1 MNTQKMTQSEYDL
14 MIALEQ
20 AVIYYAKEN
29 LSDRFILEFVEAD
42 IEENTANGYYTDGQT
57 VVEISYDANDN
68 YFSMS
73 EMEEDRTWS
82 QIEASIEE
90 NEKLSKLIYIY

>member
-1 MNTQKMTQSEYDL
+1 MENYNKDQQEQ
-14 MIALEQ
+14 ALEQ
-20 AVIYYAKEN
+20 VVINYAKEN
-29 LSDRFILEFVEAD
+29 LSDFFMLEFVEAD
-42 IEENTANGYYTDGQT
+42 IEENTANGYYTDGRT

-90 NEKLSKLIYIY
+90 NEKLTNNLKINQ